1 MFSYLIT
8 AIAVVLCLLGALAIF
23 GNFGALLAAQ
33 RSGKSTSFVLGIGA
47 VLWCLGIYCI
57 PKRYAI
63 SGYWYAVALLD
74 IGVWVVIASIFCSP
88 NESCISEADSPFK
101 RVAQFTR
108 DGHDEHYCLSF
119 YRNGEV
125 VLTYLKSNESGY
137 RAWYWEKMDNVWHI
151 RSRDGNQITANQ
163 QGDKLVFANHAEGQ
177 QNGMFEHIIGQT
189 FIQQAIQ
196 AD

>member
-1 MFSYLIT
+1 MLYF
-8 AIAVVLCLLGALAIF
+8 LL
-23 GNFGALLAAQ
+23 Q
-33 RSGKSTSFVLGIGA
+33 
-47 VLWCLGIYCI
+47 
-57 PKRYAI
+57 
-63 SGYWYAVALLD
+63 YW
-74 IGVWVVIASIFCSP
+74 
-88 NESCISEADSPFK
+88 
-101 RVAQFTR
+101 
-108 DGHDEHYCLSF
+108 HYCLSF

-189 FIQQAIQ
+189 FIQQEIRT
-196 AD
+196 D

>member
-57 PKRYAI
+57 PKQYAI

-74 IGVWVVIASIFCSP
+74 IGVWILPLSLMYMINKARAHSP
-88 NESCISEADSPFK
+88 ACC
-101 RVAQFTR
+101 VAQFVR
-108 DGHDEHYCLSF
+108 DDDGGHYCLSC
-119 YRNGEV
+119 YRNGDA
-125 VLTYLKSNESGY
+125 VLAYQKSDESGG
-137 RAWYWEKMDNVWHI
+137 RVWNWERMGDVWRI
-151 RSRDGNQITANQ
+151 SSADRQIFAKL
-163 QGDKLVFANHAEGQ
+163 QGDKLVFANHAERQ
-177 QNGMFEHIIGQT
+177 QDGMFEHIIGQT
-189 FIQQAIQ
+189 FIQQEIK

>member
-1 MFSYLIT
+1 
-8 AIAVVLCLLGALAIF
+8 
-23 GNFGALLAAQ
+23 
-33 RSGKSTSFVLGIGA
+33 VLGIGA